1 MPDSASDLNADTIST
16 TKILGGVER
25 VHIGES
31 VKTRILAPSVLLWA
45 AVLLIGFTV
54 PAHAQTP
61 PTAADAT
68 VTTKE
73 DEAYAFTVA
82 DFGFSDTDV
91 GDTLSHVKIISLPGE
106 GEGTLSLNG
115 TAIDVGTPPQV
126 TATELR
132 ADKLIYTPPAN
143 ENGPAFTSFKFKV
156 SDGSED
162 SASEYTM
169 TMDVQPEVTGS
180 PAVYYEE
187 NGTDS
192 VATYTVNGSATW
204 SLKETGDYGY
214 LEIGSATGM
223 LSFDADSFPNGP
235 DFETPVDLGS
245 NNTYAVRVL
254 ATVTDGGA
262 SVTGE
267 LAVIVTVTD
276 MNEYTVSF
284 GSAIYT
290 AKENGTA
297 ATVAVT
303 LSAATDRD
311 LTIPLT
317 ANPESG
323 DFTAPDAVV
332 FQMGQQDATITVTAT
347 EDPDGNDETVTL
359 GFGGLPTG
367 VTAGSPDMT
376 TVTLDDDDEP
386 GVTVSLS
393 SVTVREGGSANYT
406 VKLDTEP
413 TDSVTITVM
422 RRETGIDTD
431 LTADPDTLIFRDSNW
446 NTSQTVTISAA
457 EDDDGEAGVTV
468 FIHAV
473 TSSDTI
479 YKGISAGS
487 VTATEADN
495 DKPGV
500 TISPTSVTV
509 PEGGSASY
517 TVQLDT
523 PPTFDVT
530 VYVVLGPASDPDA
543 KVTVSPDSL
552 VFTDS
557 DWNVPQ
563 TVTIFA
569 AEDADS
575 SDVRVTVRH
584 GLAGNDEEYND
595 DNDEITV
602 AEVTVTEAD
611 NDRNYAPAPVDDAAV
626 ADEDT
631 DVVIRV
637 LDNDTDANGDDLIV
651 SAVGTPSRG
660 TVAITDGGTTVTYSP
675 YADYDGRDAFE
686 YTVSDG
692 WLTAMA
698 TVTVTMLPVPDPPV
712 AVDDTAETDEDT
724 SVEIAVLAN
733 DKDAD
738 GDRLRVKS
746 VTSPGHG
753 TATVN
758 DDGTVT
764 YTPDPNFDGTDVFR
778 YTATDG
784 TFNATARVTVTV
796 RATNDG
802 PEAADDTAETDED
815 TAIVIPVL
823 ANDKDADGDTLIV
836 SAVGTP
842 SHGTAAITD
851 DGTTVTYTPTADY
864 HGDDAFE
871 YTISDGSVT
880 AKATVTVTVRPVND
894 GPEATDDE
902 AETDED
908 TSVEIHVLAN
918 DADRDGDRLSVR
930 SVTDPGHGT
939 VAITGD
945 GTTVTYTPNAN
956 YHGGDAFEYTVSD
969 GKVTATA
976 AVTVTVHPV
985 NDPPEAA
992 DDAAETDEDTAV
1004 EIDVLANDTDVDGDE
1019 LSVQPATDPEHGTV
1033 TVNGDGTVTYT
1044 PDADYYGGDAFE
1056 YTISDGSATATAAVT
1071 LTVHPV
1077 NDAPVAEDDA
1087 AETTE
1092 DNAVTIPV
1100 LDNDSDAE
1108 GSTLSVESATQ
1119 PGNGTASVNADGT
1132 VSYTPHENYHGADS
1146 FQYTVTDGEATAT
1159 GTVSV
1164 TIHSVNDPPAAT
1176 GQMPDMALIVGE
1188 GPGTLDAAGFFEDVD
1203 GDELAYGA
1211 VSSEAGVAS
1220 VSASGSALTVTAVSE
1235 GAATITVTASDGQA
1249 SATQTFSVAVRVDE
1263 QAEKQMVENVLAAMG
1278 RNMLTSVT
1286 TAIAGRFSGSG
1297 GGAGLTVAGRQM
1309 SLRDGSVLMALA
1321 DLTGARRGPDR
1332 GRERMTGAELVRSSS
1347 FTLPLGQQSGG
1358 GRWALWGQGD
1368 LRSFE
1373 GTDYA
1378 GDLTTGY
1385 AGLDFRAGNRWV
1397 AGVSVS
1403 RGGGDMA
1410 YSVLGG
1416 RDRQMTTTLTGVYP
1430 YLRWQPGRATEI
1442 WTIAGMGR
1450 GDLENQRAGQLE
1462 RSDLSMRMGVVG
1474 VRQSLSGSGAL
1485 RFGLRGDAGYVRLS
1499 TAEGAELTDGLAAD
1513 AMRIRLGFEGSYT
1526 AALGGSVALEPF
1538 AEAGAVRDGGDGDTG
1553 NGLEVAGGLRLGG
1566 SRVHVEARGR
1576 MMAIHT
1582 AEDYKEQG
1590 FSVAVAVNA
1599 GEGGSGLS
1607 MSLAPR
1613 WGARTE
1619 SAGTLWRDE
1628 GLREVA
1634 EGRPGVGPG
1643 SLDAKIGYGLGVRD
1657 GESML
1662 TPFGE
1667 LNLSGSDNQRAQIG
1681 ARLAMPESAGQ
1692 MLSLELAA
1700 MRGRRANEAP
1710 KYGLELRGSLKLR

>member
-1 MPDSASDLNADTIST
+1 MPDSASDLNAGTIST

-169 TMDVQPEVTGS
+169 TMDVQPKVTGS

-192 VATYTVNGSATW
+192 VAKYTVNGSATW

-359 GFGGLPTG
+359 GFGALPTG
-367 VTAGSPDMT
+367 VTAGSPDAT
-376 TVTLDDDDEP
+376 TVTLDDDDTP
-386 GVTVSLS
+386 GVTASPS
-393 SVTVREGGSANYT
+393 SIKVPEGGSNGYT
-406 VKLDTEP
+406 VVLDTKP

-431 LTADPDTLIFRDSNW
+431 LTADPDTLIFRDLDW
-446 NTSQTVTISAA
+446 NTPQTVTISAA
-457 EDDDGEAGVTV
+457 EDDDGALGVTV

-479 YKGISAGS
+479 YEGIPVGG
-487 VTATEADN
+487 VTAHEDDN
-495 DKPGV
+495 DEPGL
-500 TISPTSVTV
+500 TISPTSITV

-517 TVQLDT
+517 TVKIDT
-523 PPTFDVT
+523 QPILDVT
-530 VYVVLGPASDPDA
+530 VYVNLADARDPDA
-543 KVTVSPDSL
+543 KLTASPDSL
-552 VFTDS
+552 VFTPS
-557 DWNVPQ
+557 NWTRSQ
-563 TVTIFA
+563 RVTISA

-575 SDVRVTVRH
+575 SDVRVTLEHDFGGR
-584 GLAGNDEEYND
+584 DEQYNND
-595 DNDEITV
+595 DLTV
-602 AEVTVTEAD
+602 DSVTVIEAD
-611 NDRNYAPAPVDDAAV
+611 NDRNYAPALADDAAV

-651 SAVGTPSRG
+651 SAVGTPSNG

-675 YADYDGRDAFE
+675 YRDYDGRDAFE

-698 TVTVTMLPVPDPPV
+698 TVTVTMQPVPDPPV

-733 DKDAD
+733 D
-738 GDRLRVKS
+738 R
-746 VTSPGHG
+746 
-753 TATVN
+753 
-758 DDGTVT
+758 
-764 YTPDPNFDGTDVFR
+764 DV
-778 YTATDG
+778 
-784 TFNATARVTVTV
+784 
-796 RATNDG
+796 
-802 PEAADDTAETDED
+802 
-815 TAIVIPVL
+815 
-823 ANDKDADGDTLIV
+823 DGDTLIV

-918 DADRDGDRLSVR
+918 DGDRDGDRLSVR

-956 YHGGDAFEYTVSD
+956 YHGGDAFEYTVGD
-969 GKVTATA
+969 GSVTATA

-985 NDPPEAA
+985 NDPPEAM

-1033 TVNGDGTVTYT
+1033 TVNGDGTVTYA
-1044 PDADYYGGDAFE
+1044 PDADYYGDDAFE
-1056 YTISDGSATATAAVT
+1056 YTISDGSATATAAVM

-1087 AETTE
+1087 AQTLE
-1092 DNAVTIPV
+1092 DNAVAIPV
-1100 LDNDSDAE
+1100 LDNDSDPE
-1108 GSTLSVESATQ
+1108 GSSLSVESVTR
-1119 PGNGTASVNADGT
+1119 PGNGTASANADGT
-1132 VSYTPHENYHGADS
+1132 VSYTPNENYHGTDA

-1159 GTVSV
+1159 ATVSV

-1176 GQMPDMALIVGE
+1176 GPMPDMALIVGKS
-1188 GPGTLDAAGFFEDVD
+1188 PGSVDAAGFFEDVD
-1203 GDELAYGA
+1203 GDALEFGA

-1249 SATQTFSVAVRVDE
+1249 SATQTFSVTVRVDE
-1263 QAEKQMVENVLAAMG
+1263 QAEKQMMENVLAAMG

-1309 SLRDGSVLMALA
+1309 SLGDGSVLMALA
-1321 DLTGARRGPDR
+1321 DLTGARRGPGE

-1347 FTLPLGQQSGG
+1347 FTLPLGQQSSG

-1373 GTDYA
+1373 GVDYA

-1385 AGLDFRAGNRWV
+1385 AGLDFRAGSRWV

-1416 RDRQMTTTLTGVYP
+1416 RDRQMTTTMTGVYP
-1430 YLRWQPGRATEI
+1430 YLRWQPGRNTEI

-1450 GDLENQRAGQLE
+1450 GDLENQRAGRLE
-1462 RSDLSMRMGVVG
+1462 QSDLSMRMGVVG
-1474 VRQSLSGSGAL
+1474 LRQSLAGSGAL

-1499 TAEGAELTDGLAAD
+1499 TAEGSELTDGLAAD
-1513 AMRIRLGFEGSYT
+1513 AMRIRLGLEGSYT
-1526 AALGGSVALEPF
+1526 ASLGSSVALEPF
-1538 AEAGAVRDGGDGDTG
+1538 AEAGAVRDGGDGETG

-1566 SRVHVEARGR
+1566 ARVHVEARGR
-1576 MMAIHT
+1576 VMAIHT
-1582 AEDYKEQG
+1582 AENYKEHG
-1590 FSVAVAVNA
+1590 FSVAAGVNA
-1599 GEGGSGLS
+1599 AEGGSGLS

-1613 WGARTE
+1613 WGARTDG
-1619 SAGTLWRDE
+1619 AGTLWRDRD
-1628 GLREVA
+1628 LREVA
-1634 EGRPGVGPG
+1634 EGRSKARPG
-1643 SLDAKIGYGLGVRD
+1643 SLDAKIGYGVGV
-1657 GESML
+1657 GSGASML

-1667 LNLSGSDNQRAQIG
+1667 LRVTGSDRQRAQIG

-1692 MLSLELAA
+1692 MLSLELVA

-1710 KYGLELRGSLKLR
+1710 KYGLALRGSLRLR